1 MSPLISVY
9 ITNYNYA
16 RFLKKAID
24 SVLSQSF
31 HDFELLIIDDGSTDD
46 SKNIIEGYASN
57 PKIKII
63 YQHNKGLNVTNN
75 IAIRAASGK
84 YIIRLDADDYL
95 VSNALEQMSGK
106 LEANPELGMVFPNY
120 YYIDEKDQVTGEEV
134 RHDFDNNKVSLLDQP
149 AHGACTMIRTDF
161 LNEIGGYD
169 ESFNCQDGYEL
180 WIKFTQRYEVSNLR
194 EPLFYYRKHGSN
206 LTSNEEMILQT
217 RAKINQKYINKLQ
230 TNNNTLAIIPIRG
243 GDKDL
248 AFQTINGVNILT
260 AKINMLLRSK
270 YVEKIIVSS
279 PDSRIENY
287 IMPYKTKKNVLF
299 HFRNE
304 TEARIND
311 NLNATIFDIS
321 NKFAN
326 KLANITIITLEY
338 PLIRQE
344 HIDDAIN
351 TMALFGTDSIV
362 SVRPDNAIFYQ
373 HHGDG
378 LHPILNRDKFTKLE
392 REALFKQLGG
402 ITAVRKAAF
411 DESKQMLCGKVGHV
425 VIDQKAGLGLFSSID
440 FEIISDIVKK
450 NQSSND
456 SNHVIKKRASSGL

>member
-84 YIIRLDADDYL
+84 YIIRLDADDYF

-180 WIKFTQRYEVSNLR
+180 WIKFTQRYKVTNLKQ
-194 EPLFYYRKHGSN
+194 PLFYYRKHGAN

>member
-24 SVLSQSF
+24 SVLSQSC
-31 HDFELLIIDDGSTDD
+31 HDYELLIIDDGSTDD

-106 LEANPELGMVFPNY
+106 LEANPELGMIFPNY
-120 YYIDEKDQVTGEEV
+120 YYIDEKDQVIGEEV

-180 WIKFTQRYEVSNLR
+180 WIKFTQRYKVTNLK
-194 EPLFYYRKHGSN
+194 EPLFYYRKHGAN

-260 AKINMLLRSK
+260 AKINMLLKST

-279 PDSRIENY
+279 PDSRIEKY
-287 IMPYKTKKNVLF
+287 ITPYKTKKNVLF

-402 ITAVRKAAF
+402 ITAVRKVAF

-425 VIDQKAGLGLFSSID
+425 VIDQKAGLGLFSNID
-440 FEIISDIVKK
+440 VEIISDITKK
-450 NQSSND
+450 NQKSNKTNELID
-456 SNHVIKKRASSGL
+456 Q

>member
-46 SKNIIEGYASN
+46 SKNIIECYASN

-75 IAIRAASGK
+75 IALRAASGK
-84 YIIRLDADDYL
+84 YIIRLDADDYF

-279 PDSRIENY
+279 PDSRIEKY

-456 SNHVIKKRASSGL
+456 SNHVIKK

>member
-75 IAIRAASGK
+75 IALRAASGK
-84 YIIRLDADDYL
+84 YIIRLDADDYF

-279 PDSRIENY
+279 PDSRIEKY
-287 IMPYKTKKNVLF
+287 ITPYKTKKNVLF

-456 SNHVIKKRASSGL
+456 SNHVIKK

>member
-24 SVLSQSF
+24 SVLLQSF
-31 HDFELLIIDDGSTDD
+31 HDYELLIIDDGSTDD

-84 YIIRLDADDYL
+84 YIIRLDADDHL

-106 LEANPELGMVFPNY
+106 LEANHELGMIFPNY
-120 YYIDEKDQVTGEEV
+120 YYIDEKDQVIGEEI

-180 WIKFTQRYEVSNLR
+180 WIKFTQRYKVTNLKK
-194 EPLFYYRKHGSN
+194 PLFYYRKHGAN

-260 AKINMLLRSK
+260 AKINMLLRST
-270 YVEKIIVSS
+270 YIEKIIVSS
-279 PDSRIENY
+279 PDSRIEKY
-287 IMPYKTKKNVLF
+287 ITAYKTKKNVLF

-304 TEARIND
+304 TKARIND

-321 NKFAN
+321 NKFDNKVAN
-326 KLANITIITLEY
+326 LAIITLEY
-338 PLIRQE
+338 PLIRRE

-351 TMALFGTDSIV
+351 TMALFGTDSII

-402 ITAVRKAAF
+402 ITVVRKVAF

-425 VIDQKAGLGLFSSID
+425 VIDQKAGLGLFSNID
-440 FEIISDIVKK
+440 FEIIRYYQK
-450 NQSSND
+450 NQNSNKTND
-456 SNHVIKKRASSGL
+456 VIEQ

>member
-24 SVLSQSF
+24 SVLSQSC
-31 HDFELLIIDDGSTDD
+31 HDYELLIIDDGSTDD

-75 IAIRAASGK
+75 IAIRAALGK

-95 VSNALEQMSGK
+95 VSNALEQMSGE
-106 LEANPELGMVFPNY
+106 LEANPELGMIFPNY
-120 YYIDEKDQVTGEEV
+120 YYIDEKDQLIGEVV

-161 LNEIGGYD
+161 LNKIGGYD

-180 WIKFTQRYEVSNLR
+180 WIKFTQRYKVTNLK
-194 EPLFYYRKHGSN
+194 EPLFYYRKHGAN

-260 AKINMLLRSK
+260 AKINMLLKST
-270 YVEKIIVSS
+270 YVEKIIISS
-279 PDSRIENY
+279 PDSRIEKY
-287 IMPYKTKKNVLF
+287 ITPYKTKKNVLF

-311 NLNATIFDIS
+311 NLNTTIFDIS
-321 NKFAN
+321 NKFDNKVAN
-326 KLANITIITLEY
+326 LAIITLEY
-338 PLIRQE
+338 PLIRKE

-351 TMALFGTDSIV
+351 TMALFGTDSII

-402 ITAVRKAAF
+402 ITAVRKVAF

-425 VIDQKAGLGLFSSID
+425 VIDQKAGLGLFSNID
-440 FEIISDIVKK
+440 FEIISDITKK
-450 NQSSND
+450 NQSSNKTND
-456 SNHVIKKRASSGL
+456 VIEQ

>member
-16 RFLKKAID
+16 RFIKKAID
-24 SVLSQSF
+24 SVLSQSC
-31 HDFELLIIDDGSTDD
+31 HDYELLIIDDGSTDD

-95 VSNALEQMSGK
+95 VSNALEQMSGE
-106 LEANPELGMVFPNY
+106 LEANPELGMIFPNY
-120 YYIDEKDQVTGEEV
+120 YYIDEKDQLIGEVV

-161 LNEIGGYD
+161 LNKIGGYD

-180 WIKFTQRYEVSNLR
+180 WIKFTQRYKVTNLK
-194 EPLFYYRKHGSN
+194 EPLFYYRKHGAN

-260 AKINMLLRSK
+260 AKINMLLKST
-270 YVEKIIVSS
+270 YVEKIIISS
-279 PDSRIENY
+279 PDSRIEKY
-287 IMPYKTKKNVLF
+287 ITPYKTKKNVLF

-311 NLNATIFDIS
+311 NLNTTIFDIS
-321 NKFAN
+321 NKFDNKVAN
-326 KLANITIITLEY
+326 LAIITLEY
-338 PLIRQE
+338 PLIRKE

-351 TMALFGTDSIV
+351 TMALFGTDSII

-402 ITAVRKAAF
+402 ITAVRKVAF

-425 VIDQKAGLGLFSSID
+425 VIDQKAGLGLFSNID
-440 FEIISDIVKK
+440 FEIISDITKK
-450 NQSSND
+450 NQSSNKTND
-456 SNHVIKKRASSGL
+456 VIEQ

>member
-31 HDFELLIIDDGSTDD
+31 HDYELLIIDDGSTDD

-84 YIIRLDADDYL
+84 YIIRLDADDHL

-106 LEANPELGMVFPNY
+106 LEANHELGMIFPNY
-120 YYIDEKDQVTGEEV
+120 YYIDEKDQVIGEEV

-180 WIKFTQRYEVSNLR
+180 WIKFTQRYKVTNLKK
-194 EPLFYYRKHGSN
+194 PLFYYRKHGEN

-230 TNNNTLAIIPIRG
+230 NNNNNTLAIIPIRG

-260 AKINMLLRSK
+260 AKINMLLRST
-270 YVEKIIVSS
+270 YIEKIIVSS
-279 PDSRIENY
+279 PDSRIEKY
-287 IMPYKTKKNVLF
+287 ITAYKTKKNVLF

-321 NKFAN
+321 NKFDNKVAN
-326 KLANITIITLEY
+326 LAIITLEY
-338 PLIRQE
+338 PLIRRE

-351 TMALFGTDSIV
+351 TMALFGTDSII

-402 ITAVRKAAF
+402 ITVVRKVAF

-425 VIDQKAGLGLFSSID
+425 VIDQKAGLGLFSNID
-440 FEIISDIVKK
+440 FEIIRYYQK
-450 NQSSND
+450 NQNSNKTND
-456 SNHVIKKRASSGL
+456 VIEQ

>member
-1 MSPLISVY
+1 
-9 ITNYNYA
+9 
-16 RFLKKAID
+16 
-24 SVLSQSF
+24 
-31 HDFELLIIDDGSTDD
+31 
-46 SKNIIEGYASN
+46 
-57 PKIKII
+57 
-63 YQHNKGLNVTNN
+63 
-75 IAIRAASGK
+75 
-84 YIIRLDADDYL
+84 
-95 VSNALEQMSGK
+95 MSGK

-120 YYIDEKDQVTGEEV
+120 YYIDQKDQVIGEEI
-134 RHDFDNNKVSLLDQP
+134 RHDFDNNEVSLLDQP

-161 LNEIGGYD
+161 LNKIGGYD

>member
-31 HDFELLIIDDGSTDD
+31 HDYELLIIDDGSTDD

-84 YIIRLDADDYL
+84 YIIRLDADDHL

-106 LEANPELGMVFPNY
+106 LEANHELGMIFPNY
-120 YYIDEKDQVTGEEV
+120 YYIDEKDQVIGEEV

-180 WIKFTQRYEVSNLR
+180 WIKFTQRYKVTNFKK
-194 EPLFYYRKHGSN
+194 PLFYYRKHGEN

-260 AKINMLLRSK
+260 AKINMLLRST
-270 YVEKIIVSS
+270 YIEKIIVSS
-279 PDSRIENY
+279 PDSRIEKY
-287 IMPYKTKKNVLF
+287 ITAYKTKKNVLF

-321 NKFAN
+321 NKFDNKVAN
-326 KLANITIITLEY
+326 LAIITLEY
-338 PLIRQE
+338 PLIRRE

-351 TMALFGTDSIV
+351 TMALFGTDSII

-402 ITAVRKAAF
+402 ITVVRKVAF

-425 VIDQKAGLGLFSSID
+425 VIGQKAGLGLFSNID
-440 FEIISDIVKK
+440 FEIIRYYQK
-450 NQSSND
+450 NQNSNKTND
-456 SNHVIKKRASSGL
+456 VIEQ

>member
-24 SVLSQSF
+24 SVLAQSC

-46 SKNIIEGYASN
+46 SKKIIGSYGSN
-57 PKIKII
+57 PKVKII

-75 IAIRAASGK
+75 IAIRAAVGK
-84 YIIRLDADDYL
+84 YIIRLDADDYFAA
-95 VSNALEQMSGK
+95 NALEQMSGK

-120 YYIDEKDQVTGEEV
+120 YYIDEKDQVIGEEI
-134 RHDFDNNKVSLLDQP
+134 RHDFDNNEVSLLDQP

-161 LNEIGGYD
+161 LNKIGGYD

-180 WIKFTQRYEVSNLR
+180 WIKFTQGYKVTNLK

-230 TNNNTLAIIPIRG
+230 TNNSTLAIIPIRG

-260 AKINMLLRSK
+260 AKINMLLRST

-279 PDSRIENY
+279 PDSRIEKY
-287 IMPYKTKKNVLF
+287 ITPYKTKKNVLF

-321 NKFAN
+321 NKFGNNVAN
-326 KLANITIITLEY
+326 LAIITLEY
-338 PLIRQE
+338 PLIRRE

-402 ITAVRKAAF
+402 ITAVRKVVF
-411 DESKQMLCGKVGHV
+411 DESKQTLSGRVGHV
-425 VIDQKAGLGLFSSID
+425 VIDRKAALGLFSNID
-440 FEIISDIVKK
+440 FEIISDITKK
-450 NQSSND
+450 NQSSNKTND
-456 SNHVIKKRASSGL
+456 VIEQ

>member
-24 SVLSQSF
+24 SVLSQSC
-31 HDFELLIIDDGSTDD
+31 HDYELLIIDDGSTDD

-95 VSNALEQMSGK
+95 VSNALEQMSGE
-106 LEANPELGMVFPNY
+106 LEANPELGMIFPNY
-120 YYIDEKDQVTGEEV
+120 YYIDEKDQLIGEVV

-161 LNEIGGYD
+161 LNKIGGYD

-180 WIKFTQRYEVSNLR
+180 WIKFTQRYKVTNLK
-194 EPLFYYRKHGSN
+194 EPLFYYRKHGAN

-260 AKINMLLRSK
+260 AKINMLLKST

-279 PDSRIENY
+279 PDSRIEKY
-287 IMPYKTKKNVLF
+287 ITPYKTKKNVLF

-311 NLNATIFDIS
+311 NLNTTIFDIS
-321 NKFAN
+321 NKFDNKVAN
-326 KLANITIITLEY
+326 LAIITLEY
-338 PLIRQE
+338 PLIRKE

-351 TMALFGTDSIV
+351 TMALFGTDSII

-402 ITAVRKAAF
+402 ITAVRKVAF

-425 VIDQKAGLGLFSSID
+425 VIDQKAGLGLFSNID
-440 FEIISDIVKK
+440 FEIISDITKK
-450 NQSSND
+450 NQSSNKTND
-456 SNHVIKKRASSGL
+456 VIEQ

>member
-24 SVLSQSF
+24 SVLSQSC
-31 HDFELLIIDDGSTDD
+31 HDYELLIIDDGSTDD

-95 VSNALEQMSGK
+95 VSNALEQMSGE
-106 LEANPELGMVFPNY
+106 LEANPELGMIFPNY
-120 YYIDEKDQVTGEEV
+120 YYIDEKDQLIGEVV

-161 LNEIGGYD
+161 LNKIGGYD

-180 WIKFTQRYEVSNLR
+180 WIKFTQRYKVTNLK
-194 EPLFYYRKHGSN
+194 EPLFYYRKHGAN

-260 AKINMLLRSK
+260 AKINMLLKST
-270 YVEKIIVSS
+270 YVEKIIISS
-279 PDSRIENY
+279 PDSRIEKY
-287 IMPYKTKKNVLF
+287 ITPYKTKKNVLF

-311 NLNATIFDIS
+311 NLNTTIFDIS
-321 NKFAN
+321 NKFDNKVAN
-326 KLANITIITLEY
+326 LAIITLEY
-338 PLIRQE
+338 PLIRKE

-351 TMALFGTDSIV
+351 TMALFGTDSII

-402 ITAVRKAAF
+402 ITAVRKVAF

-425 VIDQKAGLGLFSSID
+425 VIDQKAGLGLFSNID
-440 FEIISDIVKK
+440 FEIISDITKK
-450 NQSSND
+450 NQSSNKTND
-456 SNHVIKKRASSGL
+456 VIEQ

>member
-24 SVLSQSF
+24 SVLSQSC
-31 HDFELLIIDDGSTDD
+31 HDYELLIIDDGSTDD

-95 VSNALEQMSGK
+95 VSNALEQMSGE
-106 LEANPELGMVFPNY
+106 LEANPRLGMIFPNY
-120 YYIDEKDQVTGEEV
+120 YYIDEKDQLIGEVV

-161 LNEIGGYD
+161 LNKIGGYD

-180 WIKFTQRYEVSNLR
+180 WIKFTQRYKVTNLK
-194 EPLFYYRKHGSN
+194 EPLFYYRKHGAN

-230 TNNNTLAIIPIRG
+230 THNNTLAIIPIRG

-260 AKINMLLRSK
+260 AKINMLLKST

-279 PDSRIENY
+279 PDSRIEKY
-287 IMPYKTKKNVLF
+287 ITPYKTKKNVLF

-311 NLNATIFDIS
+311 NLNTTIFDIS
-321 NKFAN
+321 NKFDNKVAN
-326 KLANITIITLEY
+326 LAIITLEY
-338 PLIRQE
+338 PLIRKE

-351 TMALFGTDSIV
+351 TMALFGTDSII

-402 ITAVRKAAF
+402 ITAVRKVAF

-425 VIDQKAGLGLFSSID
+425 VIDQKAGLGLFSNID
-440 FEIISDIVKK
+440 FEIISDITKK
-450 NQSSND
+450 NQSSNKTND
-456 SNHVIKKRASSGL
+456 VIEQ

>member
-16 RFLKKAID
+16 RFLQKAID
-24 SVLSQSF
+24 SVFSQSF
-31 HDFELLIIDDGSTDD
+31 HDYELLIIDDGSTDD
-46 SKNIIEGYASN
+46 SKKIIGSYGSN
-57 PKIKII
+57 PKVKII

-84 YIIRLDADDYL
+84 YIIRLDADDYF

-180 WIKFTQRYEVSNLR
+180 WIKFTQRYKVTNLK

-230 TNNNTLAIIPIRG
+230 TNNSTLAIIPIRG

-260 AKINMLLRSK
+260 AKINMLLRST
-270 YVEKIIVSS
+270 YVEKIIISS
-279 PDSRIENY
+279 PDSRIEKY
-287 IMPYKTKKNVLF
+287 ITPYKTKKNVLF

-321 NKFAN
+321 NKFGNNVAN
-326 KLANITIITLEY
+326 LAIITLEY
-338 PLIRQE
+338 PLIRRE

-402 ITAVRKAAF
+402 ITAVRKVVF
-411 DESKQMLCGKVGHV
+411 DESKQTLSGRVGHV
-425 VIDQKAGLGLFSSID
+425 VIDQKAALGLFSNID
-440 FEIISDIVKK
+440 FEIISDITKK
-450 NQSSND
+450 NQSSNKTND
-456 SNHVIKKRASSGL
+456 VIEQ

>member
-31 HDFELLIIDDGSTDD
+31 HDYELLIIDDGSTDD

-84 YIIRLDADDYL
+84 YIIRLDADDHL

-106 LEANPELGMVFPNY
+106 LEANHELGMIFPNY
-120 YYIDEKDQVTGEEV
+120 YYIDEKDQVIGEEI

-180 WIKFTQRYEVSNLR
+180 WIKFTQRYKVTNLKQ
-194 EPLFYYRKHGSN
+194 PLFYYRKHGAN

-260 AKINMLLRSK
+260 AKINMLLRST
-270 YVEKIIVSS
+270 YIEKIIVSS
-279 PDSRIENY
+279 PDSRIEKY
-287 IMPYKTKKNVLF
+287 ITAYKTKKNVLF

-304 TEARIND
+304 TKARIND

-321 NKFAN
+321 NKFDNKVAN
-326 KLANITIITLEY
+326 LAIITLEY
-338 PLIRQE
+338 PLIRRE

-351 TMALFGTDSIV
+351 TMALFGTDSII

-402 ITAVRKAAF
+402 ITVVRKVAF

-425 VIDQKAGLGLFSSID
+425 VIDQKAGLGLFSNID
-440 FEIISDIVKK
+440 FEIIRYYQK
-450 NQSSND
+450 NQNSNKTND
-456 SNHVIKKRASSGL
+456 VIEQ

>member
-31 HDFELLIIDDGSTDD
+31 HDYELLIIDDGSTDD

-84 YIIRLDADDYL
+84 YIIRLDADDHL

-106 LEANPELGMVFPNY
+106 LEANHELGMIFPNY
-120 YYIDEKDQVTGEEV
+120 YYIDEKDQVIGEEI

-180 WIKFTQRYEVSNLR
+180 WIKFTQRYKVTNLKQ
-194 EPLFYYRKHGSN
+194 PLFYYRKHGAN

-260 AKINMLLRSK
+260 AKINMLLRST
-270 YVEKIIVSS
+270 YIEKIIVSS
-279 PDSRIENY
+279 PDSRIEKY
-287 IMPYKTKKNVLF
+287 ITAYKTKKNVLF

-321 NKFAN
+321 KKFDNKVAN
-326 KLANITIITLEY
+326 LAIITLEY
-338 PLIRQE
+338 PLIRRE

-351 TMALFGTDSIV
+351 TMALFGTDSII

-402 ITAVRKAAF
+402 ITVVRKVAF

-425 VIDQKAGLGLFSSID
+425 VIDQKAGLGLFSNID
-440 FEIISDIVKK
+440 FEIIRYYQK
-450 NQSSND
+450 NQNSNKTND
-456 SNHVIKKRASSGL
+456 VIEQ

>member
-24 SVLSQSF
+24 SVLSQSC
-31 HDFELLIIDDGSTDD
+31 HDYELLIIDDGSTDD

-95 VSNALEQMSGK
+95 VSNALEQMSGE
-106 LEANPELGMVFPNY
+106 LEANPELGMIFPNY
-120 YYIDEKDQVTGEEV
+120 YYIDEKDQLIGEVV

-161 LNEIGGYD
+161 LNKIGGYD

-180 WIKFTQRYEVSNLR
+180 WIKFTQRYKVTNLK
-194 EPLFYYRKHGSN
+194 EPLFYYRKHGAN

-230 TNNNTLAIIPIRG
+230 THNNTLAIIPIRG

-260 AKINMLLRSK
+260 AKINMLLKST
-270 YVEKIIVSS
+270 YVEKIIISS
-279 PDSRIENY
+279 PDSRIEKY
-287 IMPYKTKKNVLF
+287 ITPYKTKKNVLF

-311 NLNATIFDIS
+311 NLNTTIFDIS
-321 NKFAN
+321 NKFDNKVAN
-326 KLANITIITLEY
+326 LAIITLEY
-338 PLIRQE
+338 PLIRKE

-351 TMALFGTDSIV
+351 TMALFGTDSII

-402 ITAVRKAAF
+402 ITAVRKVAF

-425 VIDQKAGLGLFSSID
+425 VIDQKAGLGLFSNID
-440 FEIISDIVKK
+440 FEIISDITKK
-450 NQSSND
+450 NQSSNKTND
-456 SNHVIKKRASSGL
+456 VIEQ

>member
-31 HDFELLIIDDGSTDD
+31 HDYELLIIDDGSTDD

-84 YIIRLDADDYL
+84 YIIRLDADDHL

-106 LEANPELGMVFPNY
+106 LEANHELGMIFPNY
-120 YYIDEKDQVTGEEV
+120 YYIDEKDQVIGEEV

-180 WIKFTQRYEVSNLR
+180 WIKFTQRYKVTNLKK
-194 EPLFYYRKHGSN
+194 PLFYYRKHGEN

-260 AKINMLLRSK
+260 AKINMLLRST
-270 YVEKIIVSS
+270 YIEKIIVSS
-279 PDSRIENY
+279 PDSRIEKY
-287 IMPYKTKKNVLF
+287 ITAYKTKKNVLF

-321 NKFAN
+321 NKFDNKVAN
-326 KLANITIITLEY
+326 LAIITLEY
-338 PLIRQE
+338 PLIRRE

-351 TMALFGTDSIV
+351 TMALFGTDSII

-402 ITAVRKAAF
+402 ITVVRKVAF

-425 VIDQKAGLGLFSSID
+425 VIDQKAGLGLFSNID
-440 FEIISDIVKK
+440 FEIIRYYQK
-450 NQSSND
+450 NQNSNKTND
-456 SNHVIKKRASSGL
+456 VIEQ